1 MAKDREAW
9 RHVLLALDLLHHY
22 QWNIA
27 LMKKVRNEMK
37 LAIDRMAERLAA
49 GSDENRAEDLR
60 FFLSLLNDVESGIQ
74 NGNLLVMRS
83 VEQSLIRHLLK
94 TDPHNRQLQ
103 QLRSTKRDGELDMV
117 YVGSAGWAFEKS
129 ISRPN
134 GSEESGMEQSI
145 SPARMRLVKEAIQAR
160 EQYLK

>member
-83 VEQSLIRHLLK
+83 VEQSLIRHLSKGIRMTATCTSCSAPSGTANWTWCPYDL
-94 TDPHNRQLQ
+94 
-103 QLRSTKRDGELDMV
+103 RDGPLEKA
-117 YVGSAGWAFEKS
+117 SADRTGVRNPVWN
-129 ISRPN
+129 SR
-134 GSEESGMEQSI
+134 SVRH
-145 SPARMRLVKEAIQAR
+145 ACAW
-160 EQYLK
+160 

>member
-1 MAKDREAW
+1 M
-9 RHVLLALDLLHHY
+9 LLALDLLHHY

-94 TDPHNRQLQ
+94 RDPHDRHLHQL
-103 QLRSTKRDGELDMV
+103 LSTKRDGELDMV
-117 YVGSAGWAFEKS
+117 SV
-129 ISRPN
+129 
-134 GSEESGMEQSI
+134 
-145 SPARMRLVKEAIQAR
+145 
-160 EQYLK
+160 

>member
-49 GSDENRAEDLR
+49 GSDEEENRAEDLR
-60 FFLSLLNDVESGIQ
+60 FFLGLLNDVESGIQ

-94 TDPHNRQLQ
+94 RDPHDRHLHQL
-103 QLRSTKRDGELDMV
+103 LSTKRDGEFDMV
-117 YVGSAGWAFEKS
+117 SV
-129 ISRPN
+129 
-134 GSEESGMEQSI
+134 
-145 SPARMRLVKEAIQAR
+145 
-160 EQYLK
+160 